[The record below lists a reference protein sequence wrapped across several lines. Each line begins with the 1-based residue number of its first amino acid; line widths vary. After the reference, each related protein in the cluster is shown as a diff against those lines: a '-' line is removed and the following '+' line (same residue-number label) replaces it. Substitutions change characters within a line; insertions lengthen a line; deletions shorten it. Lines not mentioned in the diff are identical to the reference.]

1 MNLAGIA
8 FWWDMLGEEKHV
20 GDLAKR
26 LPALPVTPLT
36 PSFKNIAAR
45 DIIVVYGFE
54 WYPRNSGREL
64 FDRKP
69 DGKDR

>member
-36 PSFKNIAAR
+36 PSF
-45 DIIVVYGFE
+45 IVVY
-54 WYPRNSGREL
+54 
-64 FDRKP
+64 
-69 DGKDR
+69 

>member
-20 GDLAKR
+20 GDLAK
-26 LPALPVTPLT
+26 PLT

-45 DIIVVYGFE
+45 DIIVVY
-54 WYPRNSGREL
+54 
-64 FDRKP
+64 
-69 DGKDR
+69 

>member
-26 LPALPVTPLT
+26 LPALPVTP
-36 PSFKNIAAR
+36 FKNIAAR
-45 DIIVVYGFE
+45 DIIVVY
-54 WYPRNSGREL
+54 
-64 FDRKP
+64 
-69 DGKDR
+69 

>member
-36 PSFKNIAAR
+36 PSFKNIHISNISCKGAGRAMFLNGLR
-45 DIIVVYGFE
+45 QRIV
-54 WYPRNSGREL
+54 
-64 FDRKP
+64 
-69 DGKDR
+69 

>member
-36 PSFKNIAAR
+36 PSFQNIAAR
-45 DIIVVYGFE
+45 DIIVVY
-54 WYPRNSGREL
+54 
-64 FDRKP
+64 
-69 DGKDR
+69 